1 MFKHVTSLGKK
12 YYRVLDIK
20 QIKQK
25 VYELTL
31 AIDHLDQRC
40 LAEYHNE
47 KEKHKIKQVNTTK

>member
-1 MFKHVTSLGKK
+1 MFKHVTSLGKT

-31 AIDHLDQRC
+31 AIDHLDKQC
-40 LAEYHNE
+40 LADYHNE
-47 KEKHKIKQVNTTK
+47 KEKHTIKQVNPTK